1 MLWKHWVTID
11 LQASMDIKEARDLV
25 ERLTLG
31 TPPSGHLRNFTVGRT
46 SQLKQLVSSLDSS
59 VTTPE
64 ALLVQAN
71 YGAGKT
77 HLLRLLRETALGNG
91 FAVAYVVV
99 DAQGGLR
106 FNRMDQ
112 VVSAVFRGIE
122 IPGNP
127 KPGIGSFFD
136 HFLSVDL
143 ESLNSVDRATRSSI
157 LTSGTWARPLLGHS
171 TPLWIALRAWAY
183 SNHFEAKQTVIQWLS
198 HTWDFES
205 RKSFLTTRL
214 VKPIP
219 RSIVVTDWGGDLYGW
234 KSFSFRQDQY
244 NNSWRALNDLDQL
257 CRLSGLRGLVL
268 LFDEF
273 EDVIQNLRNIAYEQA
288 SFQNLLRLM
297 DNSQFSGWKYF
308 AVTPEFATKCRN
320 RLREKQIYDF
330 PVKHFDDLPRIKMDP
345 VDHKEFFL
353 LAQRIREVHAV
364 AFQLDTS
371 EIITDEK
378 IRSFI
383 SGHFEV
389 RKPDQIRT
397 AVTGFLALLNS
408 QI

>member
-1 MLWKHWVTID
+1 MID
-11 LQASMDIKEARDLV
+11 LQTSMTAKEARDLV

-31 TPPSGHLRNFTVGRT
+31 TPPSGHLRNFTVGRA
-46 SQLKQLVSSLDSS
+46 SQLKQLVSSLDSTA
-59 VTTPE
+59 TTPE

-77 HLLRLLRETALGNG
+77 HLLRLLRETALENG
-91 FAVAYVVV
+91 FAVSYVVV
-99 DAQGGLR
+99 DAQGGIR

-122 IPGNP
+122 IPGNS

-136 HFLSVDL
+136 HFLSIDL
-143 ESLNSVDRATRSSI
+143 GSLNAIDRETRSSI
-157 LTSGTWARPLLGHS
+157 LSSGTWARPLQGHS
-171 TPLWIALRAWAY
+171 TPLWIALRAWAH
-183 SNHFEAKQTVIQWLS
+183 STHFEAKQTVTQWLS

-205 RKSFLTTRL
+205 RKSLLTTRL
-214 VKPIP
+214 VKTIP
-219 RSIVVTDWGGDLYGW
+219 KNIAAPNWGGDLYGW

-244 NNSWRALNDLDQL
+244 ENSWRALNDLDQL

-297 DNSQFSGWKYF
+297 DNDRFSGWKYF

-320 RLREKQIYDF
+320 RLYEKQIYDF

-345 VDHKEFFL
+345 VDDDEFFL

-364 AFQLDTS
+364 AFELRSD
-371 EIITDEK
+371 EIITDEE
-378 IRSFI
+378 IRQFI
-383 SGHFEV
+383 NRHFEV
-389 RKPDQIRT
+389 RRPDQIRT
-397 AVTGFLALLNS
+397 AVTGFLAFLNS
-408 QI
+408 EI